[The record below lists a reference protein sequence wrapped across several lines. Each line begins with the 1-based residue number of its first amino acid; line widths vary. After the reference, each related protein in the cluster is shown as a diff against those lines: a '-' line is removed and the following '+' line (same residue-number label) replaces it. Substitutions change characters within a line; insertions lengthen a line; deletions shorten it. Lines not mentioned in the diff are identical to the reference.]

1 MFIAHSLFL
10 AISCEE
16 IRSIPRDY
24 IQNSKILIYFVC
36 NIQVHKCVR
45 RVVKAFVIGIPSE
58 MDISHFSFNNFNNE
72 CGIET
77 RHNIH
82 EKPSKS
88 KTIKITCSHPPP
100 CTPRP
105 SNRSQPAMASNA
117 IRYFPTTCIF
127 HFNRRVITYQ
137 LTPGWSLEW
146 RYRSE
151 SPFRPRGASSPLR
164 PHSPPIRSCPHA
176 STTMSPRPT
185 GSGFR
190 DLLYGS
196 LNRS

>member
-100 CTPRP
+100 PPAHPDHQIAVNQQWRQM
-105 SNRSQPAMASNA
+105 RSGIFLPPV
-117 IRYFPTTCIF
+117 YFISTD
-127 HFNRRVITYQ
+127 
-137 LTPGWSLEW
+137 
-146 RYRSE
+146 E
-151 SPFRPRGASSPLR
+151 SSRTS
-164 PHSPPIRSCPHA
+164 
-176 STTMSPRPT
+176 
-185 GSGFR
+185 
-190 DLLYGS
+190 
-196 LNRS
+196 